1 MFHIIQSA
9 ELQNYI
15 LRSLDVNLTRNR
27 CIINNLNVKMPVL
40 DVFIEVTLSMTVFVA
55 EVITF

>member
-15 LRSLDVNLTRNR
+15 LRSLDVNLARNR
-27 CIINNLNVKMPVL
+27 CIIDNLNVKMPVL
-40 DVFIEVTLSMTVFVA
+40 DVFIEVTLIMTVFLA
-55 EVITF
+55 EVISF

>member
-15 LRSLDVNLTRNR
+15 LRSLDVNLARNR
-27 CIINNLNVKMPVL
+27 CIIDNLNVKMLVL
-40 DVFIEVTLSMTVFVA
+40 DVFMAVTSINSVFLA
-55 EVITF
+55 EVFTF